1 MCGKAENVKKSK
13 NLEKERLE
21 KIETEYKR
29 LISLFEGIDEEQL
42 ILIDGAILEAA
53 RMKIELDE
61 LAAIVNSSGGL
72 VKVNPENVR
81 QQKELPSSKLITKLR
96 PNYLSYIDKLF
107 KLLGK
112 DADDEDDEMS
122 DYE

>member
-29 LISLFEGIDEEQL
+29 LISLFEGLDEEQL

-61 LAAIVNSSGGL
+61 LAVIVNSSGGL

>member
-29 LISLFEGIDEEQL
+29 LISLFEGLDEEQL

>member
-1 MCGKAENVKKSK
+1 MCGKAEKVKKSK

-29 LISLFEGIDEEQL
+29 LISLFEGLDEEQL

-81 QQKELPSSKLITKLR
+81 QQKELSSSKLITKLR

-112 DADDEDDEMS
+112 DTDDEDDEMS

>member
-29 LISLFEGIDEEQL
+29 LISLFEGLDEEQL

-112 DADDEDDEMS
+112 DAEDEDDEMS

>member
-29 LISLFEGIDEEQL
+29 LISLFEGLDEEQL
-42 ILIDGAILEAA
+42 ILIDGSILEAA

>member
-29 LISLFEGIDEEQL
+29 LISLFEGLDEEQL

-61 LAAIVNSSGGL
+61 LANIVNSSGGL

-112 DADDEDDEMS
+112 DAEDEDDEMS

>member
-29 LISLFEGIDEEQL
+29 LISLFEGLDEEQL

-112 DADDEDDEMS
+112 DAEEEDDEMS

>member
-13 NLEKERLE
+13 NLDKERLE
-21 KIETEYKR
+21 KIEIEYKR
-29 LISLFEGIDEEQL
+29 LISLFEGLEEEQL
-42 ILIDGAILEAA
+42 MLIDGAILEAA

-112 DADDEDDEMS
+112 DAEDEDDEMS

>member
-29 LISLFEGIDEEQL
+29 LISLFEGLDEEQL

-61 LAAIVNSSGGL
+61 LAVIVNSSGGL

-112 DADDEDDEMS
+112 DTDDEDDEMS

>member
-29 LISLFEGIDEEQL
+29 LISLFEGLDEEQL

-61 LAAIVNSSGGL
+61 LATIVNSSGGL

-112 DADDEDDEMS
+112 DAEDEDDEMS

>member
-1 MCGKAENVKKSK
+1 MCGKGENVKKSK

-29 LISLFEGIDEEQL
+29 LISLFEGLDEEQL

-112 DADDEDDEMS
+112 DAEDEDDEMS